1 MKVISKRM
9 TGFHSLVPRDFS
21 PSQGKVHG
29 NEVVEK
35 QENETSLY
43 PV

>member
-1 MKVISKRM
+1 M
-9 TGFHSLVPRDFS
+9 TGFHRLVPKDLS
-21 PSQGKVHG
+21 PSQGKVLG